1 MNDARHDSV
10 LLYDITDIV
19 CDIVIEIIKTRPIS
33 LRVIGEIARVML
45 STCALLVGCG
55 VVSTSF
61 LVFSFVAQNSL
72 LTSYPPKSIKDEG
85 VDIVIYYMSKSSF
98 PLIAKPNLQ
107 SLLRENRG
115 FGGAVVRALAFHL

>member
-45 STCALLVGCG
+45 STCALVVGCG
-55 VVSTSF
+55 VEIRLF
-61 LVFSFVAQNSL
+61 LSSL
-72 LTSYPPKSIKDEG
+72 L
-85 VDIVIYYMSKSSF
+85 
-98 PLIAKPNLQ
+98 
-107 SLLRENRG
+107 LRKI
-115 FGGAVVRALAFHL
+115 LY